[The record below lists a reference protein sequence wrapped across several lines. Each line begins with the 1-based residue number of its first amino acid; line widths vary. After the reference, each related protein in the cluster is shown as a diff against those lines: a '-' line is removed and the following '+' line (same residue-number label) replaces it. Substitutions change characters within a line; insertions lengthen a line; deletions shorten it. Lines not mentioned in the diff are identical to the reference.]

1 MVSFVSKDP
10 GPSHCPTPH
19 SPPCLH
25 PALPL
30 PQVTLVLGEILMHKR
45 MAALY
50 YLEPDEHFFKSF
62 FQAVEPMDEEE
73 R

>member
-30 PQVTLVLGEILMHKR
+30 PQVISILDEIWIQR
-45 MAALY
+45 RVARQY
-50 YLEPDEHFFKSF
+50 DLEPDERFQSF
-62 FQAVEPMDEEE
+62 LQAVEPMDEEE